1 MKSTLKALLA
11 TTLILGAT
19 LAQAGCGTGTVTRI
33 HIGGNNTDVIHFALD
48 YSVEARTLPGGA
60 WDHNAIDPAKM
71 SSTRFDHLL
80 SVLQTALVTGKKVT
94 ADTSH
99 GSCAY
104 VSEIQL
110 IN

>member
-11 TTLILGAT
+11 ATLILGAT
-19 LAQAGCGTGTVTRI
+19 WAQAGCGTGTVTRI
-33 HIGGNNTDVIHFALD
+33 FIGGNNTDVIHFALD
-48 YSVEARTLPGGA
+48 DSVEVRTLAAGS
-60 WDHNAIDPAKM
+60 WNYNAIDPARM
-71 SSTRFDHLL
+71 SATRFDHLL

-94 ADTSH
+94 ANTSH

-110 IN
+110 IQ